1 MMLDRPVALVT
12 GASRG
17 IGRACAVEL
26 ARSGFDI
33 AVNYLAD
40 EAGALE
46 TVRLV
51 EQAGGRA
58 VALQC
63 DVSMYDAAKHLVQCS
78 EELLGPIE
86 VLVGNA
92 GITRDA
98 LLIRMSEDDWDQVLD
113 TNLKGVYN
121 VTKWAVR
128 SMARRRRG
136 RIVNISSVVALRGN
150 PGQANYAAAKAGI
163 IGFTKSLAKE
173 MARYGI
179 TANVVAPGYIS
190 TDMTENL
197 PLDVKEAFKRQIPLG
212 RPGTPADV
220 AYAVAFLSS
229 PQAGYITGQVLPV
242 DGGLSSG
249 LIL

>member
-26 ARSGFDI
+26 ARNGFDI
-33 AVNYLAD
+33 AVNYVAD

-63 DVSMYDAAKHLVQCS
+63 DVSNHDDAKRLVQRS
-78 EELLGPIE
+78 EEQAGPIE

-98 LLIRMSEDDWDQVLD
+98 LLMRMSEDDWDQVVNI
-113 TNLKGVYN
+113 NLKGVYN
-121 VTKWAVR
+121 VTRWAAR

-136 RIVNISSVVALRGN
+136 RIINISSVVALRGN
-150 PGQANYAAAKAGI
+150 PGQANYAAAKAGV
-163 IGFTKSLAKE
+163 IGFTLSLAKE
-173 MARYGI
+173 LAKYGI

-190 TDMTENL
+190 TDMTQNL
-197 PLDVKEAFKRQIPLG
+197 PLDVKRAFMRQIPLG
-212 RPGTPADV
+212 RPGTPAEV

-249 LIL
+249 FII